1 MSSDLELGNGFL
13 ATVPRAW
20 PKEQLQ
26 LFKHKDERGK
36 LWLDHLMKIN
46 WAEGAGAGSMAGQP
60 KLTRADSMTQIFL
73 KTGKHSQRKTVYLQ
87 NKKNTSRSIDF
98 FKKT

>member
-1 MSSDLELGNGFL
+1 
-13 ATVPRAW
+13 
-20 PKEQLQ
+20 
-26 LFKHKDERGK
+26 
-36 LWLDHLMKIN
+36 
-46 WAEGAGAGSMAGQP
+46 MAGQP

-98 FKKT
+98 FKKNLKANNEKKTD